1 MTLRSYRTIC
11 LVGLIVVVPVLLA
24 GCGGGQGA
32 STSGTDADGQV
43 IPPADAS
50 DGLVITFGARPD
62 PLEKG
67 DNTIRVTVRRAD
79 GSPVTDGTVTAVFS
93 MPAMPSMNMP
103 AMRTETTLQ
112 HEGEGRYRGTGQLS
126 MGGTWTVGITIA
138 QGSKELATR
147 RLSIVAKE

>member
-1 MTLRSYRTIC
+1 MTPGRYRTIY
-11 LVGLIVVVPVLLA
+11 LIGLIVVAPMLLA
-24 GCGGGQGA
+24 SCGGGQGA
-32 STSGTDADGQV
+32 STSATDGQV
-43 IPPADAS
+43 IPPGAAS
-50 DGLVITFGARPD
+50 DGLVVTFGTRPD

-67 DNTIRVTVRRAD
+67 DNTIQVTVRRAD

-103 AMRTETTLQ
+103 AMRTDTTLQ